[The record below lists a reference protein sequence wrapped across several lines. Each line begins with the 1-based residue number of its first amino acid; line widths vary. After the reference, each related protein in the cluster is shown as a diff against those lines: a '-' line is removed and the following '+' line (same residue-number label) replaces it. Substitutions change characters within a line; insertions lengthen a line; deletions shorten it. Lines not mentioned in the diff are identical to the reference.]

1 MRVFLKNCLRI
12 AGFSV
17 LIGIVLC
24 FVAFS
29 IDNSVFD
36 NWRNFNIPHGD
47 NKLLSGFWSDW
58 NIPAN
63 WDGTNGRDN
72 QEEMHQDLL
81 EHSDNEIE
89 EDKDETIFADSG
101 KSSDDIKSLSLD
113 ITYGTVTIQEGDS
126 FDIEVNGM
134 PEDAVKDTV
143 ENGVWN
149 ISDTLDKSEA
159 ENEISVFGFKISSS
173 NSHPF
178 KAADIKLTVPE
189 DYVFEN
195 LDIILDAGTIKAD
208 NLSAQN
214 ADISVGAGSLKI
226 DELTAGN
233 KSSYSI
239 DTGELIINDL
249 YARDTN
255 MNCGV
260 GNLRASGVITG
271 DNYVTCGI
279 GNVDLDMDGDE
290 EDYNYSIDCG
300 IGTVIINSNTY
311 SGVNSKTKKNNNAE
325 NSFTLDCGIGKISL
339 NIQ

>member
-29 IDNSVFD
+29 IDNSIFD
-36 NWRNFNIPHGD
+36 NWKNFSIPFGD
-47 NKLLSGFWSDW
+47 NSFETGSWLDRDDW
-58 NIPAN
+58 V
-63 WDGTNGRDN
+63 DRDN
-72 QEEMHQDLL
+72 QVEKDVEVS
-81 EHSDNEIE
+81 EYSDYENENE
-89 EDKDETIFADSG
+89 KEQNETVTSDGG
-101 KSSDDIKSLSLD
+101 KSLSKIQSLSLD
-113 ITYGTVTIQEGDS
+113 ITYGTVTISEGES
-126 FDIEVNGM
+126 FELDVDGV
-134 PEDAVKDTV
+134 PDDVVKNTID
-143 ENGVWN
+143 NGVWN
-149 ISDTLDKSEA
+149 ISDTLDQSEVK
-159 ENEISVFGFKISSS
+159 NEVSVFGFKISSS

-178 KAADIKLTVPE
+178 KSANIKLTVPE
-189 DYVFEN
+189 DFVFDN

-208 NLSAQN
+208 SLTAKN

-226 DELTAGN
+226 DELTASN

-239 DTGELIINDL
+239 DTGELIIDNL
-249 YARDTN
+249 EARDAN

-260 GNLRASGVITG
+260 GNLRASGTITG

-279 GNVDLDMDGDE
+279 GNVDLDMEGEE

-300 IGTVIINSNTY
+300 IGTVIINSSSY
-311 SGVNSKTKKNNNAE
+311 SGVNSKTKKNNDAK